1 MTKIINFENKKMPY
15 TYEYPRPAVTV
26 DAILID
32 KTNEPEIL
40 LVNRKFYP
48 FEGMWALP
56 GGFVDIDETLEEA
69 VIRELEEET
78 GITGI
83 KLEQFGAF
91 SEINRDPRHRTI
103 SVIFIAFV
111 EKETLQIT
119 AGDDAAD
126 AKWFKL
132 KNIKEL
138 AFDHFEIVKLAE
150 KKYLL

>member
-1 MTKIINFENKKMPY
+1 MPY

-32 KTNEPEIL
+32 RTTNAQIL

-56 GGFVDIDETLEEA
+56 GGFVDMDETLEEA

-78 GITGI
+78 GVTGI
-83 KLEQFGAF
+83 ELEQFGAF

-111 EKETLQIT
+111 EKNKLQIT

-126 AKWFKL
+126 AKWFRIQDL
-132 KNIKEL
+132 QEL

-150 KKYLL
+150 KKYKL